1 MNRLLAAPTLR
12 NCQSLSS
19 YSSLLHS
26 ASSATTRI
34 VKKHS
39 PPKSSSASMRPSSL
53 YHLCLSTT
61 LLFSTGTHG
70 LPFRGRVVGKEDS
83 ASKEEEAV
91 VDGGDVTIQ
100 VRHPARSAGGNR
112 RNSVVDFFYDDP
124 DSFSIELKH
133 EIKNR
138 TSEIVDFLVE
148 TRRTLH
154 RNPELM
160 YQEEVTSQTIQ
171 SLLTELG
178 IAHSTGWAKNIH
190 PHAFKGP
197 GGYGI
202 VADIGTG
209 QAPCILLRAD
219 MDALPIH
226 ERTEHIDDFR
236 SQTDNVMHAC
246 GHDGHVSC
254 R

>member
-53 YHLCLSTT
+53 YHLCLSTA

-112 RNSVVDFFYDDP
+112 SNSVVDFFFDDP

-171 SLLTELG
+171 SLLTEMS

-209 QAPCILLRAD
+209 QAPCILLRA
-219 MDALPIH
+219 
-226 ERTEHIDDFR
+226 E
-236 SQTDNVMHAC
+236 
-246 GHDGHVSC
+246 
-254 R
+254 